1 MGDQDQPAM
10 GWGELVEQA
19 MAGDVVVIIVL
30 FIAAAV
36 VGWILGKAKALIV
49 ALILALAVGWA
60 VAPEAVDP
68 EAVASTTHVVS
79 DGLLGM
85 INQVTDNVR
94 NMEEEHRIGDQV
106 SSVLNT
112 PPPVPQ

>member
-1 MGDQDQPAM
+1 MGDQDQSAM

-49 ALILALAVGWA
+49 VLVVALALGW
-60 VAPEAVDP
+60 VAPDAVVGG
-68 EAVASTTHVVS
+68 ARFIS

-85 INQVTDNVR
+85 INQGTDNVR